1 MSSIA
6 LKSQKNRILSP
17 VKLLSSLILIGALVF
32 TLVPIFFMFSA
43 SMMPSKDILK
53 MPFRW
58 IPRGFHWQNF
68 AKAVAG
74 NDGSYIFIRNFTN
87 SMLVSG
93 IVTVTT
99 VILSSLTGYGLAK
112 FRFRGRNFVFLV
124 IMATMMIPFEAI
136 MIPLYLVATK
146 LHLQNSY
153 GGLTLPF
160 LVNAFGV
167 FMMRQYLLPFPDE
180 FLDATRIDGAGEIRI
195 FWDIVFP
202 NCTPAI
208 ATLSILTFRSQ
219 WDNLLWPLLVAQSEK
234 MKTLPLYI
242 VKFAAE
248 KYTDEGA
255 MMAVALLGSI
265 PMLVLFFT
273 MSRYFVSGASV
284 FSSRKG

>member
-1 MSSIA
+1 MSSIN
-6 LKSQKNRILSP
+6 LEPQKNRILSP
-17 VKLLSSLILIGALVF
+17 VKIIIGLILIGALIF
-32 TLVPIFFMFSA
+32 TLIPIIFMFTA
-43 SMMPSKDILK
+43 SVMPSKDILK
-53 MPFRW
+53 MPYRW

-68 AKAVAG
+68 AKAIAG
-74 NDGSYIFIRNFTN
+74 NDGSYIFIRNIFN
-87 SMLVSG
+87 SMLVSV

-99 VILSSLTGYGLAK
+99 VILSCLTGYGLAK
-112 FRFRGRNFVFLV
+112 FRFKGRNLVFLA

-146 LHLQNSY
+146 LNLQNSY
-153 GGLTLPF
+153 GGLTIPF

-180 FLDATRIDGAGEIRI
+180 ILDATRIDGAGEFRI
-195 FWDIVFP
+195 FWEIVLP
-202 NCTPAI
+202 NCAPAI

-255 MMAVALLGSI
+255 LMAVAVLGSI
-265 PMLVLFFT
+265 PMLVLFFI
-273 MSRYFVSGASV
+273 MRRYFVSGASV
-284 FSSRKG
+284 FSARKG

>member
-1 MSSIA
+1 MSSVA
-6 LKSQKNRILSP
+6 LKPRASWSFSP
-17 VKLLSSLILIGALVF
+17 VKILIGFILAAAMVF
-32 TLVPIFFMFSA
+32 TLVPILFMFAASA
-43 SMMPSKDILK
+43 MPSKDILA

-74 NDGSYIFIRNFTN
+74 NDGSFIFIRNFLN

-93 IVTVTT
+93 VVTITT
-99 VILSSLTGYGLAK
+99 VILSCLTGYGLAK
-112 FRFRGRNFVFLV
+112 FRFKGRNLVFLA
-124 IMATMMIPFEAI
+124 IMGTMMIPFEAI

-153 GGLTLPF
+153 GGLILPF

-167 FMMRQYLLPFPDE
+167 FMMRQYLITFPEE

-195 FWDIVFP
+195 FREIVLP
-202 NCTPAI
+202 NCAPAI

-242 VKFAAE
+242 VKFASE

-255 MMAVALLGSI
+255 MMAVAVLASI
-265 PMLVLFFT
+265 PMLLLFFT
-273 MSRYFVSGASV
+273 MSKYFVSGASV
-284 FSSRKG
+284 YSSRKG

>member
-1 MSSIA
+1 MSSLI
-6 LKSQKNRILSP
+6 LNPQKIRRLSP
-17 VKLLSSLILIGALVF
+17 AKILIAVILIGALIF
-32 TLVPIFFMFSA
+32 TLIPIAFMFSA

-58 IPRGFHWQNF
+58 IPGGFHWQNF
-68 AKAVAG
+68 VKAVAG
-74 NDGSYIFIRNFTN
+74 NDGSYIFIRNFAN

-99 VILSSLTGYGLAK
+99 VILSCLTGYGLAK
-112 FRFRGRNFVFLV
+112 FRFKGRNIVFLA

-180 FLDATRIDGAGEIRI
+180 FLDATRIDGAGEVRI
-195 FWDIVFP
+195 FREIVLP
-202 NCTPAI
+202 NCAPAI

-242 VKFAAE
+242 VKFAVE

-255 MMAVALLGSI
+255 MMAVAVLGSI

>member
-1 MSSIA
+1 MIRTRLDSPG
-6 LKSQKNRILSP
+6 KSTLSP
-17 VKLLSSLILIGALVF
+17 ISILIHLLLLGALIF
-32 TLVPIFFMFSA
+32 TLIPILFMFTA
-43 SMMPSKDILK
+43 SMMPRKDILK
-53 MPFRW
+53 MPYRW
-58 IPRGFHWQNF
+58 IPQGFEVQNF
-68 AKAVAG
+68 IKAIAG
-74 NDGSYIFIRNFTN
+74 NDGSFIFIRNYIN
-87 SMLVSG
+87 SILVSG
-93 IVTVTT
+93 IVTFST
-99 VILSSLTGYGLAK
+99 VLLASLTGYGLAK
-112 FRFRGRNFVFLV
+112 FKFKGRNFVFLA

-136 MIPLYLVATK
+136 MIPLYLVTTK

-195 FWDIVFP
+195 FWHVVLP
-202 NCTPAI
+202 NCAPAI

-219 WDNLLWPLLVAQSEK
+219 WDNLLWPLLIAQSEK

-255 MMAVALLGSI
+255 MMAVAVLASI

-273 MSRYFVSGASV
+273 MSNYFVSGASV

>member
-1 MSSIA
+1 MNNTNIIE
-6 LKSQKNRILSP
+6 KNNRTLSP
-17 VKLLSSLILIGALVF
+17 ASILIWFILVSALIF
-32 TLVPIFFMFSA
+32 TLIPIVFMFSA

-68 AKAVAG
+68 TKAVAG
-74 NDGSYIFIRNFTN
+74 NDGSYIFIRNFSN
-87 SMLVSG
+87 SMIVSAV
-93 IVTVTT
+93 VTVTT
-99 VILSSLTGYGLAK
+99 VILSCLTGYGLAK
-112 FRFRGRNFVFLV
+112 FRFKGRNFVFLA

-153 GGLTLPF
+153 GGLIIPF

-180 FLDATRIDGAGEIRI
+180 FLDATRIDGAGELRI
-195 FWDIVFP
+195 FWDIVLP
-202 NCTPAI
+202 NCAPAI

-255 MMAVALLGSI
+255 MMAVAVLGSI

>member
-1 MSSIA
+1 MKSLTVESQNKQIQTLVNILIA
-6 LKSQKNRILSP
+6 T
-17 VKLLSSLILIGALVF
+17 VLIGALIF
-32 TLVPIFFMFSA
+32 TLIPILFMFSA

-58 IPRGFHWQNF
+58 IPQGFHWQNF
-68 AKAVAG
+68 AKAIAG
-74 NDGSYIFIRNFTN
+74 NDESYIFIRNFFN
-87 SMLVSG
+87 SILVSV
-93 IVTVTT
+93 IVTLTT
-99 VILSSLTGYGLAK
+99 VILSCVTGYGLAK
-112 FRFRGRNFVFLV
+112 FKFKGRNLVFLA

-195 FWDIVFP
+195 FWEVVLP
-202 NCTPAI
+202 NCAPAI

-219 WDNLLWPLLVAQSEK
+219 WDNLLWPLLISQSEK

-255 MMAVALLGSI
+255 MMAVAVLGSI
-265 PMLVLFFT
+265 PMLILFFT

>member
-1 MSSIA
+1 MSTIA
-6 LKSQKNRILSP
+6 IQPRTFRMISP
-17 VKLLSSLILIGALVF
+17 VTILISLILLGALIF
-32 TLVPIFFMFSA
+32 TLIPIVFMFSA

-74 NDGSYIFIRNFTN
+74 NDGSYIFIRNFMN
-87 SMLVSG
+87 SMIVSG
-93 IVTVTT
+93 IVTLTT
-99 VILSSLTGYGLAK
+99 VILSAITGYGLAK
-112 FRFRGRNFVFLV
+112 FRFRGRNIVFLA
-124 IMATMMIPFEAI
+124 IMGTMMIPFEAI

-180 FLDATRIDGAGEIRI
+180 FLDATRIDGAGELGI
-195 FWDIVFP
+195 FWHVVLP
-202 NCTPAI
+202 NCAPAI

-242 VKFAAE
+242 VKFSAE

-255 MMAVALLGSI
+255 MMAVALLASI
-265 PMLVLFFT
+265 PMLILFFT
-273 MSRYFVSGASV
+273 MSKYFVSGSAV
-284 FSSRKG
+284 FNSRKG

>member
-1 MSSIA
+1 MTKTTIT
-6 LKSQKNRILSP
+6 KSLNP
-17 VKLLSSLILIGALVF
+17 VNLLIYLIIFSGLVF
-32 TLVPIFFMFSA
+32 TLLPIAFMFTA
-43 SMMPSKDILK
+43 SMMPSKDILR
-53 MPFRW
+53 MPYPW
-58 IPRGFHWQNF
+58 IPKGIHSENF
-68 AKAVAG
+68 IKAVVG
-74 NDGSYIFIRNFTN
+74 NDGSYIFIRNFLN

-93 IVTVTT
+93 VVTFTT
-99 VILSSLTGYGLAK
+99 VILSCLSGYGLAK
-112 FRFRGRNFVFLV
+112 FRFKGRNIVFLA

-195 FWDIVFP
+195 FTSIVLP
-202 NCTPAI
+202 NCAPAI

-255 MMAVALLGSI
+255 MMAVAVLASI
-265 PMLVLFFT
+265 PMLIMFMT

>member
-1 MSSIA
+1 MINRKTLPLKA
-6 LKSQKNRILSP
+6 LTVFIL
-17 VKLLSSLILIGALVF
+17 VTALVF
-32 TLVPIFFMFSA
+32 TLVPILFMFSA

-53 MPFRW
+53 MPFQW
-58 IPRGFHWQNF
+58 IPEGFHWQNF
-68 AKAVAG
+68 FKAVAG
-74 NDGSYIFIRNFTN
+74 NDGSYTFIRNIGN
-87 SMLVSG
+87 SLFVSAT
-93 IVTVTT
+93 VTVTT
-99 VILSSLTGYGLAK
+99 VMLSCLAGYSLAK
-112 FRFRGRNFVFLV
+112 FRFKGRNFVFLA

-146 LHLQNSY
+146 LNLQNSY
-153 GGLTLPF
+153 GGLIIPF

-167 FMMRQYLLPFPDE
+167 FMMRQYLLTFPDE
-180 FLDATRIDGAGEIRI
+180 FLDATRIDGASEPGI
-195 FWDIVFP
+195 FWHIVLP
-202 NCTPAI
+202 NCAPAI

-255 MMAVALLGSI
+255 MMAVAVLGSI
-265 PMLVLFFT
+265 PMLVLFFS

-284 FSSRKG
+284 YSSRKG

>member
-1 MSSIA
+1 MSTIA
-6 LKSQKNRILSP
+6 IQPRTFRMISP
-17 VKLLSSLILIGALVF
+17 VTILIYLILLGALIF
-32 TLVPIFFMFSA
+32 TLIPIVFMFSA

-68 AKAVAG
+68 TKAIAG
-74 NDGSYIFIRNFTN
+74 NDGSYIFIRNFMN
-87 SMLVSG
+87 SMIVSG
-93 IVTVTT
+93 IVTFTT
-99 VILSSLTGYGLAK
+99 VILSAITGYGLAK
-112 FRFRGRNFVFLV
+112 FRFKGRNFVFLA
-124 IMATMMIPFEAI
+124 IMGTMMIPFEAI

-180 FLDATRIDGAGEIRI
+180 FLDATRIDGAGELGI
-195 FWDIVFP
+195 FWHVVLP
-202 NCTPAI
+202 NCAPAI
-208 ATLSILTFRSQ
+208 AIFFILIFRSQ

-242 VKFAAE
+242 VKFSAE

-255 MMAVALLGSI
+255 MMAVALLASI
-265 PMLVLFFT
+265 PMLILFFT
-273 MSRYFVSGASV
+273 MSKYFVSGSAV
-284 FSSRKG
+284 FNSRKG

>member
-1 MSSIA
+1 
-6 LKSQKNRILSP
+6 
-17 VKLLSSLILIGALVF
+17 
-32 TLVPIFFMFSA
+32 
-43 SMMPSKDILK
+43 

-74 NDGSYIFIRNFTN
+74 NDGRYIFIRNFTN
-87 SMLVSG
+87 SMVVSG

-99 VILSSLTGYGLAK
+99 VLLSSITGYGLAK
-112 FRFRGRNFVFLV
+112 FRFRGRNLVFLV

-153 GGLTLPF
+153 GGLTIPF

-180 FLDATRIDGAGEIRI
+180 FLDATRIDGAGEVRI
-195 FWDIVFP
+195 FWEIVLP

-219 WDNLLWPLLVAQSEK
+219 WDNLLWPLLIAQSEK